1 MTIKDFLKSIPEEFY
16 YWIGIALF
24 YLLSSIFKKREQQVV
39 GTEKESSENTSIKSF
54 LQNSLQIDTQ
64 RDIFGNLKNEAI
76 IENTAEETNLI
87 EDNLNSVPYLLS
99 RISAGF
105 PSPADDYI
113 ENNLSL
119 SELLIRNH
127 LSTFLM
133 KTNGDSMMDVGI
145 NDGDILVVDRSIEP
159 KNRDIVIAILEGN
172 LTVKRLIFKTN
183 GLVVLKSENTAYK
196 DIKIPESAD
205 LEIWGVVTSVI
216 HQFVK

>member
-1 MTIKDFLKSIPEEFY
+1 MNKNEGDF
-16 YWIGIALF
+16 
-24 YLLSSIFKKREQQVV
+24 
-39 GTEKESSENTSIKSF
+39 KESLTPI
-54 LQNSLQIDTQ
+54 
-64 RDIFGNLKNEAI
+64 
-76 IENTAEETNLI
+76 
-87 EDNLNSVPYLLS
+87 PYLLS

-133 KTNGDSMMDVGI
+133 KTSGDYMVDVGI

-172 LTVKRLIFKTN
+172 LTVKRLLFKTN
-183 GLVVLKSENTAYK
+183 GSVVLKSENTAYK
-196 DIKIPESAD
+196 DIKIPESVD
-205 LEIWGVVTSVI
+205 LVIWGVVTSAI
-216 HQFVK
+216 HQFIK

>member
-1 MTIKDFLKSIPEEFY
+1 MNKNKGDFK
-16 YWIGIALF
+16 G
-24 YLLSSIFKKREQQVV
+24 SS
-39 GTEKESSENTSIKSF
+39 TP
-54 LQNSLQIDTQ
+54 
-64 RDIFGNLKNEAI
+64 
-76 IENTAEETNLI
+76 
-87 EDNLNSVPYLLS
+87 VPYLLS

-133 KTNGDSMMDVGI
+133 KTSGDSMMDVGI

-172 LTVKRLIFKTN
+172 LTVKRLLFKTN
-183 GLVVLKSENTAYK
+183 GSAVLKSENTAYK

-205 LEIWGVVTSVI
+205 LEIWGVVTSAI

>member
-1 MTIKDFLKSIPEEFY
+1 M
-16 YWIGIALF
+16 
-24 YLLSSIFKKREQQVV
+24 
-39 GTEKESSENTSIKSF
+39 N
-54 LQNSLQIDTQ
+54 
-64 RDIFGNLKNEAI
+64 KNEGDFK
-76 IENTAEETNLI
+76 ENLTPI
-87 EDNLNSVPYLLS
+87 PYVLS

-105 PSPADDYI
+105 PSPADDYV

-133 KTNGDSMMDVGI
+133 KTSGDSMMDVGI

-172 LTVKRLIFKTN
+172 LTVKRLLFKTN
-183 GLVVLKSENTAYK
+183 GSVVLKSENKAYK

-205 LEIWGVVTSVI
+205 LEIWGVVTSAI
-216 HQFVK
+216 HQFIK

>member
-1 MTIKDFLKSIPEEFY
+1 MNKNEGDF
-16 YWIGIALF
+16 
-24 YLLSSIFKKREQQVV
+24 
-39 GTEKESSENTSIKSF
+39 KESLTPI
-54 LQNSLQIDTQ
+54 
-64 RDIFGNLKNEAI
+64 
-76 IENTAEETNLI
+76 
-87 EDNLNSVPYLLS
+87 PYVLS

-105 PSPADDYI
+105 PSPADDYV

-133 KTNGDSMMDVGI
+133 KTSGDSMMDVGI

-172 LTVKRLIFKTN
+172 LTVKRLLFKTN
-183 GLVVLKSENTAYK
+183 GSVVLKSENTAYK

-205 LEIWGVVTSVI
+205 LEIWGVVTSAI
-216 HQFVK
+216 HQFIK

>member
-1 MTIKDFLKSIPEEFY
+1 M
-16 YWIGIALF
+16 
-24 YLLSSIFKKREQQVV
+24 
-39 GTEKESSENTSIKSF
+39 N
-54 LQNSLQIDTQ
+54 
-64 RDIFGNLKNEAI
+64 KNEGDLK
-76 IENTAEETNLI
+76 ENSTPI
-87 EDNLNSVPYLLS
+87 PYLLS

-133 KTNGDSMMDVGI
+133 KTSGDSMVDVGI

-172 LTVKRLIFKTN
+172 LTVKRLLFKMN
-183 GLVVLKSENTAYK
+183 GSVVLKSENIAYK

-205 LEIWGVVTSVI
+205 LEIWGVVTSAI
-216 HQFVK
+216 HQFIK